1 MNKKVMAEFVKI
13 TSELKALE
21 EKREALRESIVQE
34 MDREKL
40 TKVESDYGVFSI
52 AQRVSYEYTD
62 AIKKLKEKVKL
73 AELKEQKTGKATERI
88 TQYLYFKATD
98 AN

>member
-34 MDREKL
+34 MDSEKL

-62 AIKKLKEKVKL
+62 AVAKLKEKVKL
-73 AELKEQKTGKATERI
+73 AEIKEQKTGKAKERV
-88 TQYLYFKATD
+88 TAYLYFKAV
-98 AN
+98 